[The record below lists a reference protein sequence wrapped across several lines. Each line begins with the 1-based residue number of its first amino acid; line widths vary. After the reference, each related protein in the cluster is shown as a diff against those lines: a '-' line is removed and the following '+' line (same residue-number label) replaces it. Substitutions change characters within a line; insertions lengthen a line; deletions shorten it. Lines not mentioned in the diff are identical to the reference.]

1 MPKKSPLLVVAA
13 LLCCFIAQ
21 AQVSVIGELSN
32 DKEAKPG
39 ERYEGVISVR
49 NDTNEPQE
57 VKIYQTDYMFFRDG
71 TNNYADPGTVP
82 RSNAKWIAFS
92 PSYATLPPLAT
103 VTVNYTVTVPPDSP
117 AKKLVGSYWSMLMVE
132 GIGKGSAESTAPKD
146 PKKAQMGIRQTI
158 RYGIQIATHI
168 AQTGTKKISFVD
180 TKLVYQGA
188 DTSKSIKAGKPDT
201 TPASQGKRFL
211 QIDIENDGE
220 VWIRPDVYLELFDDK
235 GVSKG
240 KFPGVKYR
248 LYPGTSVRQMI
259 DLSTVSPGSYKAIV
273 VVDAGGEDVYGAEYT
288 LKF

>member
-1 MPKKSPLLVVAA
+1 MRKHLFNFITAA
-13 LLCCFIAQ
+13 LLPWFAVQ

-39 ERYEGVISVR
+39 ERYEGAINVR

-71 TNNYADPGTVP
+71 TNNYADPGTVA

-92 PSYATLPPLAT
+92 PSYATIPPQAT
-103 VTVNYTVTVPPDSP
+103 VTVSYTVTVPPDTP
-117 AKKLVGSYWSMLMVE
+117 EKKLVGSYWSMLMVE
-132 GIGKGSAESTAPKD
+132 GIAKGSAESSAPKD
-146 PKKAQMGIRQTI
+146 PKKTQMGIRQTI
-158 RYGIQIATHI
+158 RYGVQIATHI
-168 AQTGTKKISFVD
+168 AQTGIKKVSFVD
-180 TKLVYQGA
+180 TKLVPNDG
-188 DTSKSIKAGKPDT
+188 
-201 TPASQGKRFL
+201 GKRYL
-211 QIDIENDGE
+211 QVDLQNDGD
-220 VWIRPDVYLELFDDK
+220 VWMRPDVYVELFDDK

-240 KFPGVKYR
+240 KFPGVRYR

-259 DLSTVSPGSYKAIV
+259 DLTSVQPGTYKAVV